1 MSYFRTGDPLDDFDR
16 LDRESSL
23 REKRFPTCCHC
34 GYKITDRKM
43 FDVDGNYYHIDCA
56 KDEFL
61 KLTSDYIEEEY

>member
-1 MSYFRTGDPLDDFDR
+1 
-16 LDRESSL
+16 
-23 REKRFPTCCHC
+23 
-34 GYKITDRKM
+34 M